1 MTREQLLALGLEE
14 SVVDAII
21 KMHGVSIQNLNATI
35 ATNNAEISRLQS
47 IEANYNN
54 LLNSQNNIEPEP
66 QDPALQQAMDR
77 IAELEEQN
85 LRNEIKNYAVS
96 QGLSGEDIENVL
108 SAFSSNLES
117 AKSAIDSIAKVISAR
132 ETAAADAKVKEIAN
146 NTTNPNGGDN
156 GDNNPPDKP
165 DDVANA
171 EGITFATIDK
181 NAQSARDYYK

>member
-14 SVVDAII
+14 SVVNAII
-21 KMHGVSIQNLNATI
+21 KMHGVDIQNLNATI
-35 ATNNAEISRLQS
+35 ATNNAEISRLQG
-47 IEANYNN
+47 IETNYNN
-54 LLNSQNNIEPEP
+54 LLNSQNNIVPEP
-66 QDPALQQAMDR
+66 QDPVLQQAMDR
-77 IAELEEQN
+77 IAELEELN
-85 LRNEIKNYAVS
+85 LRNEIKNYAVL

-117 AKSAIDSIAKVISAR
+117 AKSAIDSIANVISAR
-132 ETAAADAKVKEIAN
+132 ETAAADAKVKEIAD